1 MKTQLPEKSKII
13 NDYLMQFKS
22 IATNYY
28 GNRLKYLVLYGSFA
42 RGDFR
47 EESDIDI
54 LVVLDTVPS
63 KFKEIDTLTNLKLD
77 LILDCEK
84 FISTNPVS
92 LESFEYSLMP
102 FYKNVKTDGIFI

>member
-13 NDYLMQFKS
+13 NDYLMQFKE
-22 IATNYY
+22 IAGKHY
-28 GNRLKYLVLYGSFA
+28 GQRLKYLVLYGSFA

-63 KFKEIDTLTNLKLD
+63 KFKEIDTLTGLKLD
-77 LILDCEK
+77 LMIDCEK

-92 LESFEYSLMP
+92 IESFEYSPMP
-102 FYKNVKTDGIFI
+102 FYKNVKTDGIII